1 MANYKKSWHMEVGV
15 NNVPSYQVSGT
26 PFASGSIN
34 AAPGAGTTAV
44 EVPFPQVT
52 RWVQVINHGTGS
64 VRVGFSKNGTEGR
77 QYFRVHASGSAPGS
91 GQSPSSGRLELKVSE
106 LWLLGSDN
114 VDVVAGLTSIA
125 PARLNTDSGTSWSGS
140 VGVG

>member
-1 MANYKKSWHMEVGV
+1 MANYKKSWHMEVGI

-26 PFASGSIN
+26 PFASGAID
-34 AAPGAGTTAV
+34 ARGMDGAGATK
-44 EVPFPQVT
+44 VPFPQVT
-52 RWVQVINHGTGS
+52 RWVTVVNHGGTD
-64 VRVGFSKNGTEGR
+64 VKVGFSKNGVEGN

-106 LWLLGSDN
+106 LWLSGSGN